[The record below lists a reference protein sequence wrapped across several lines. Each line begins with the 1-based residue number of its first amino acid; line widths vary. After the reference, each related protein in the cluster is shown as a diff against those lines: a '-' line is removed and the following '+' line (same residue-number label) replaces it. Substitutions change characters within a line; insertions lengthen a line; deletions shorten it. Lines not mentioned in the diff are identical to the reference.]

1 MIDLGSVYQVAV
13 DVLDASGTLVN
24 PSSAT
29 LTVTL
34 PDGTTVAPAVTL
46 PPATPGKL
54 RVDYVTTMAGRH
66 VWRVVTANPTTAYAD
81 VFDVQPATPV
91 GIVSLA
97 DARAQLN
104 FGPTETAD
112 DDELRTF
119 IGAATGAVERALGR
133 TVVRRSFTDRF
144 AVSCSA
150 AELLLRHVPVLS
162 LTSVVSADGATTW
175 STANLR
181 VDSET
186 GLVTVVAGSAFTGA
200 LDVTY
205 QAGYQ
210 VVPENYRLAGQ
221 IIIQHLW
228 ETQRGTMGGV
238 QLGGGDVDIALA
250 GRGFAIPRRALEL
263 LDTQLPGVA

>member
-1 MIDLGSVYQVAV
+1 MIDLGAVYQVAV
-13 DVLDASGTLVN
+13 DVLDASATLAN

-34 PDGTTVAPAVTL
+34 PDGTTVTPSVAL
-46 PPATPGKL
+46 PPTATGKL

-66 VWRVVTANPTTAYAD
+66 VWRMVTANPTTAYAD
-81 VFDVQPATPV
+81 VFDVQAAIPV

-104 FGPTETAD
+104 FGATETAD
-112 DDELRTF
+112 DDELRFF

-144 AVSCSA
+144 DISGSA
-150 AELLLRHVPVLS
+150 TDLLLRRVPVLS
-162 LTSVVSADGATTW
+162 LTSVVSADASTTW
-175 STANLR
+175 NTAGLR
-181 VDSET
+181 LDAET
-186 GLVTVVAGSAFTGA
+186 GLVTVVAGAAFTGS
-200 LDVTY
+200 LDVIY
-205 QAGYQ
+205 QAGLSLI
-210 VVPENYRLAGQ
+210 PEDYRLAGL
-221 IIIQHLW
+221 IIVQHLW
-228 ETQRGTMGGV
+228 ETQRGTMGL
-238 QLGGGDVDIALA
+238 QLGGDNETYIP